1 MLTDREWFK
10 IAAAPPAELQSLRLA
25 APVHLPAGY
34 LALLSYSNGGEGP
47 LPVSPYWLCLYPA
60 AEVVA
65 IAGEPKNPAFDH
77 LFVSGGNGGGET
89 IALDLR
95 TPKPHPI
102 VAFDMTNTD
111 VEESRVTIATSFT
124 DFLALIGVKAA

>member
-10 IAAAPPAELQSLRLA
+10 IDEAPPAELQSLRSA

-34 LALLSYSNGGEGP
+34 LGLLSYTNGGEGP

-65 IAGEPKNPAFDH
+65 IAGEPKDPALGH
-77 LFVSGGNGGGET
+77 LFVIGGNGGGEA

-95 TPKPHPI
+95 APKPHPV

-111 VEESRVTIATSFT
+111 VEESLVTIAASFT
-124 DFLALIGVKAA
+124 AFLALIGVRAA